1 MASVR
6 SRERLFQQ
14 NKARWRWEDAG
25 PSRTQQGCR
34 SSIGV
39 SMAHSIRPSGMSTVT
54 ASYSFAKVSSFS
66 NTAVRAQENLP
77 FDKFDTDPTL

>member
-1 MASVR
+1 
-6 SRERLFQQ
+6 
-14 NKARWRWEDAG
+14 
-25 PSRTQQGCR
+25 
-34 SSIGV
+34 
-39 SMAHSIRPSGMSTVT
+39 MSTVT